1 MATVA
6 KPPTPLHVRG
16 APEPL
21 HGGPLGLLRFLR
33 AHGMLNHKYARL
45 IAPLGVAE
53 AALGPAAAD
62 RRDLLRRA
70 RA

>member
-1 MATVA
+1 MATLA

-21 HGGPLGLLRFLR
+21 HGGPLALLRFLR

-45 IAPLGVAE
+45 
-53 AALGPAAAD
+53 
-62 RRDLLRRA
+62 LLRAGRG
-70 RA
+70 